1 MESFEQILVRI
12 TAIITTFGFH
22 FLSGYFAVRLYVT
35 FKDTPYQLSKCTKR
49 CVGIVLMSVIL
60 STTSSAI
67 LGVFFDYEGI
77 WFIGGPIATFVGL
90 ILTICIL
97 RMFSKRVI
105 RV

>member
-1 MESFEQILVRI
+1 
-12 TAIITTFGFH
+12 
-22 FLSGYFAVRLYVT
+22 
-35 FKDTPYQLSKCTKR
+35 
-49 CVGIVLMSVIL
+49 MSVIL